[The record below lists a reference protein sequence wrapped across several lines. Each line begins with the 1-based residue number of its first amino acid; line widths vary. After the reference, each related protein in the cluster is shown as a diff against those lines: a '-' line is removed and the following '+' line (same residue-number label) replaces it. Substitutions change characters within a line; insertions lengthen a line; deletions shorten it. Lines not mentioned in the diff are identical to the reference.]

1 MRDYKELVKGRIVT
15 AGTSQPVQGAE
26 VKVYDKDLL
35 ASDHLGTATT
45 DGEGRFAVE
54 FRWSDFKD
62 TPFEDRPDIFL
73 KVTNPASGK
82 TTKTKVYEELTGELA
97 QDDSVEVMDLGDVP
111 VD

>member
-1 MRDYKELVKGRIVT
+1 MKDYKELVKGRIVT
-15 AGTSQPVQGAE
+15 GATSQPVRGAE

-35 ASDHLGTATT
+35 VDDHLGSTTT

-54 FRWSDFKD
+54 FRWSDYKD
-62 TPFEDRPDIFL
+62 NRFEDRPDIFL
-73 KVTNPASGK
+73 KVKNPATGK

-97 QDDSVEVMDLGDVP
+97 QDDSVEVMDLGDIP